1 MFMESKYFEIWLKVK
16 ADQFNKTNLRLE
28 PLDEQIMTFLEENV
42 GLTPVFSRELNFS
55 NVFEALKRKIQ
66 ED

>member
-1 MFMESKYFEIWLKVK
+1 MESKYFEIWLKVK

>member
-1 MFMESKYFEIWLKVK
+1 MESKYFEIWLKVK

-28 PLDEQIMTFLEENV
+28 PLDEQIMAFLEENV

-55 NVFEALKRKIQ
+55 NVFEALKRKIK
-66 ED
+66 EEL

>member
-1 MFMESKYFEIWLKVK
+1 MESKYFEIWLKVK

-28 PLDEQIMTFLEENV
+28 PLDEQIMAFLEENV

>member
-1 MFMESKYFEIWLKVK
+1 MESKYFEIWLKVK
-16 ADQFNKTNLRLE
+16 ADQFNKTNLRLD
-28 PLDEQIMTFLEENV
+28 PLDEQIMAFLEENV